1 MIILGIDPGSVTTGY
16 GLIKSSGNR
25 LVHIEGDAIRLKK
38 HSLDMAQRLL
48 YLGETIDALIQTH
61 RPDALSIERVFHG
74 VNFSSALKLGYVR
87 GVILFLGAKH
97 HLEVAEYSPTEV
109 KKALTG
115 YGRAEKTQM
124 QEMVRM
130 LLNLPTVPKPHDVAD
145 ALALAIC
152 HAHTAPYLAKIQ
164 KPLLKK

>member
-25 LVHIEGDAIRLKK
+25 LLHIDGGAIRLKK
-38 HSLDMAQRLL
+38 HSQDMAQRMLF
-48 YLGETIDALIQTH
+48 LGETLDRLIQTH
-61 RPDALSIERVFHG
+61 RPDAVALERVFHG

-87 GVILFLGAKH
+87 GVVLFFSAKH
-97 HLEVAEYSPTEV
+97 HLELAEYNPTEV
-109 KKALTG
+109 KKSLTG

-130 LLNLPTVPKPHDVAD
+130 LLNLPKIPKPHDVAD

-152 HAHTAPYLAKIQ
+152 HAHTAPYLNRIQ
-164 KPLLKK
+164 SGIST